1 MLSIGDSRQE
11 SLLYNAGICQICLR
25 SWISKILQSQFAIL
39 APSYIKAPNLF
50 IHFSFNISWS
60 SENMICFK
68 HLCFCKMF
76 HKYQVCPK
84 MYFDTHSLLST
95 T

>member
-1 MLSIGDSRQE
+1 MSV
-11 SLLYNAGICQICLR
+11 
-25 SWISKILQSQFAIL
+25 ILDQQNFAIAIL

-84 MYFDTHSLLST
+84 MYFDTHSPHYLLLDGLIVST
-95 T
+95 Q